1 MKSLSMADLAQ
12 AAGVGKA
19 TVSLALRNDPR
30 IRESTRSR
38 IQALAKKMGYRA
50 NPMVALVMGQLRSSS
65 NTKFRG
71 SFALIGLQITKA
83 LAEQN
88 HTFRSLLHGFEK
100 RATTLGY
107 QVDHFWA
114 DDPLLQGTPKLPD
127 VLQARGIQGVAFL
140 GLPPKGTLP
149 SWTESII
156 SHQVSVVLGTR
167 PSSPAIHSC
176 SNDQYTTSFDA
187 VHQLHALGKKRPGL
201 VISSAID
208 AILYGRFSAAFLQSQ
223 TTTGEPLSKIAERI
237 WWFQPGDQS
246 SFLEWLAQT
255 RPDSLL
261 TTHLEIAP
269 WLKNAKITPPA
280 LAHLDWD
287 PSMTGWAG
295 MNQNNET
302 VGANGV
308 DLLSAHLM
316 RGEFGLPLSAK
327 VLQVESQWVEGASL
341 NPKVFFSQKSSS
353 A

>member
-30 IRESTRSR
+30 IRESTRRR

-65 NTKFRG
+65 NTKYRG

-88 HTFRSLLHGFEK
+88 HTFRSLLRGFEN

-107 QVDHFWA
+107 QVDPFWA
-114 DDPLLQGTPKLPD
+114 DDPLLQGNPKLPE

-140 GLPPKGTLP
+140 GLPSKATLP
-149 SWTESII
+149 SWADPII
-156 SHQVSVVLGTR
+156 SQQVSVVLGTR
-167 PSSPAIHSC
+167 PSSPPIHSC
-176 SNDQYTTSFDA
+176 SNDQYATAFDA
-187 VHQLHALGKKRPGL
+187 VRQLHALGKKRPGL

-208 AILYGRFSAAFLQSQ
+208 AILSGRFSAAFLQSQ
-223 TTTGEPLSKIAERI
+223 TTTGEPLHKIAERI
-237 WWFQPGDQS
+237 WWFQPGAQAP
-246 SFLEWLAQT
+246 FLEWIT
-255 RPDSLL
+255 RAKPESLL

-269 WLKNAKITPPA
+269 WLKNSKNPPPA

-302 VGANGV
+302 VGANAV

-316 RGEFGLPLSAK
+316 RGEHGLPPSAK
-327 VLQVESQWVEGASL
+327 VLQVESRWVDGDSL
-341 NPKVFFSQKSSS
+341 YPKTFFTEK
-353 A
+353 

>member
-30 IRESTRSR
+30 IRESTRRR

-50 NPMVALVMGQLRSSS
+50 NPMVALVMSQLRSGS
-65 NTKFRG
+65 TTQYRG
-71 SFALIGLQITKA
+71 SLALVGLHITQA

-88 HTFRSLLHGFEK
+88 HTFRSLLRGFQN
-100 RATTLGY
+100 RATSLGY
-107 QVDHFWA
+107 QVDQFWS
-114 DDPLLQGTPKLPD
+114 DDLLLQGNPKLPD

-140 GLPPKGTLP
+140 GLPPKATLP

-156 SHQVSVVLGTR
+156 SHQASVVLGTR
-167 PSSPAIHSC
+167 PSSPPIHCS
-176 SNDQYTTSFDA
+176 SNDQYSTSFDA
-187 VHQLHALGKKRPGL
+187 VRQLHAVGKKRPGL

-223 TTTGEPLSKIAERI
+223 TTTGEPLHKIIERI

-246 SFLEWLAQT
+246 SFLEWIART
-255 RPDSLL
+255 KPDSLL

-269 WLKNAKITPPA
+269 WLKNAKTPPPA

-302 VGANGV
+302 VGANAV
-308 DLLSAHLM
+308 DLLSSHLM
-316 RGEFGLPLSAK
+316 RGELGIPPSAK
-327 VLQVESQWVEGASL
+327 VLQVESRWVDGDSL
-341 NPKVFFSQKSSS
+341 HPKTFFAQK
-353 A
+353 